1 MRIFIAFALEEH
13 VKEKLH
19 VIQQQLKPIYHQGR
33 FKQSK
38 NMHMTLR
45 FVGEV
50 TVEQFDQ
57 LIIEIEKKIH
67 QYSSLTTELDQLGF
81 FGKSAKKHSLWI
93 GCPPMPAMTNLSNE
107 LTHCVS
113 AANIP
118 VNDTPFVPHI
128 TLAQHGALIETLPN
142 ITPVTVRFSQVCV
155 FLSTRI
161 DGELVYQPLK
171 CWQLK

>member
-1 MRIFIAFALEEH
+1 MRIFIAYALDENIKEE
-13 VKEKLH
+13 LH
-19 VIQQQLKPIYHQGR
+19 MIQQQLKPIYHQGR
-33 FKQSK
+33 FKQPK

-50 TVEQFDQ
+50 TVEQFER
-57 LIIEIEKKIH
+57 LINEIENKIH
-67 QYSSLTTELDQLGF
+67 QYSSLSAELDQLGF

-93 GCPPMPAMTNLSNE
+93 GCPPMPAMSSLSNE
-107 LTHCVS
+107 LTRCVS

-128 TLAQHGALIETLPN
+128 TLAQHGDLIEILPK
-142 ITPVTVRFSQVCV
+142 IKPVTVCFSKVCV